1 MQIAAVVQA
10 KHMHAHRKVISLI
23 NEYRYHVT
31 IFIEGT
37 FIYPRFLLS
46 FAKDEESVDNN
57 SIPIVL
63 FLGGWREVLSKSHQQ
78 HYLFPNPFVFIL
90 K

>member
-46 FAKDEESVDNN
+46 FAKDEERITIPYTLCCFWEGGERFYPKAINN
-57 SIPIVL
+57 TIYSQIHL
-63 FLGGWREVLSKSHQQ
+63 FSS
-78 HYLFPNPFVFIL
+78 
-90 K
+90 